1 VIATDAE
8 RAQSVALDGE
18 INRCACVSCQESFI
32 HLCEGSLAAP
42 VKFSP
47 QRRARRSA
55 IGTPALSVP
64 LPGQLAAIRRQFGRA
79 GADAG

>member
-55 IGTPALSVP
+55 YESCSWAMTRDPTPSVRP
-64 LPGQLAAIRRQFGRA
+64 SASRTS
-79 GADAG
+79 